1 MTVRCWLQMW
11 WRQVLP
17 GYSGQCGQYYAWLHW
32 TLDTVCGDV
41 NVRRHCSLR
50 SHHHPWQSNWV
61 NSLGQFSNFHSVQQ
75 TVSHRCHKSWK
86 MIGLSRS
93 IFQSLQHPWLAH
105 LLDKMEVEKE
115 ITRSESSDVLSCG
128 NRRFTRKSILL
139 SFVGSFRIIDPTWAI
154 FTILIYVYKQLW

>member
-1 MTVRCWLQMW
+1 MKTSSFSVVKSLSASWHFAAASYISW
-11 WRQVLP
+11 
-17 GYSGQCGQYYAWLHW
+17 YSELKSRDLFWS
-32 TLDTVCGDV
+32 TLKD
-41 NVRRHCSLR
+41 
-50 SHHHPWQSNWV
+50 WQSNWV

-75 TVSHRCHKSWK
+75 TASHRCHKSWK

-139 SFVGSFRIIDPTWAI
+139 SFEGSLRIIDPTWTI
-154 FTILIYVYKQLW
+154 FIILIYVYKQLW

>member
-1 MTVRCWLQMW
+1 MSKNIFKNIFLLVH
-11 WRQVLP
+11 P
-17 GYSGQCGQYYAWLHW
+17 FA
-32 TLDTVCGDV
+32 LDLWSFS
-41 NVRRHCSLR
+41 SLR
-50 SHHHPWQSNWV
+50 PFGGGSNLVVRPPWQSNWV

-75 TVSHRCHKSWK
+75 TASHRCHKSWK

-139 SFVGSFRIIDPTWAI
+139 SFEGSLRIIDPTWAI
-154 FTILIYVYKQLW
+154 FIILIYVYKQLW

>member
-1 MTVRCWLQMW
+1 MYIQQMNKSILVFTQIKW
-11 WRQVLP
+11 KHWNW
-17 GYSGQCGQYYAWLHW
+17 SGKK
-32 TLDTVCGDV
+32 
-41 NVRRHCSLR
+41 N
-50 SHHHPWQSNWV
+50 WQSNWV

-75 TVSHRCHKSWK
+75 TASHRCHKSWK

-139 SFVGSFRIIDPTWAI
+139 SFEGSLRIIDPTWTI
-154 FTILIYVYKQLW
+154 FIILIYVYKQLW